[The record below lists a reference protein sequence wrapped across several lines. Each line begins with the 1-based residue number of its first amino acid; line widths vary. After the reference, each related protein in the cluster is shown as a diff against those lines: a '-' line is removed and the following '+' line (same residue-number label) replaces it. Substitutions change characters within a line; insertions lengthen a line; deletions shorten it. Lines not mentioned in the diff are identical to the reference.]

1 VSGTLSA
8 GTVSIGVKSNTTG
21 FGKNL
26 HKSLIGQIGGIGKAL
41 GETIIAGTALV
52 LGVGMKEAMDA
63 SAGVAQLNA
72 GIKSTGNA
80 AHVSVKGMT
89 DLASSIQDYSGQ
101 TDDSIVATENLLL
114 TFTNI
119 KNVGPNKIFDQATV
133 AAADMAA
140 KMGGD
145 ASGMAIK
152 LGKALNDPVKG
163 MTALQRVGVAFTK
176 GQKDSVA
183 AMIKHGDTAGAQS
196 LILAELTKEFGGA
209 AKAAGNSL
217 PGELKKGQRAFED
230 MSQSVVETFLP
241 IIQPAI
247 SGLSKSIKDNTPA
260 IQRFAKAFSEDI
272 KNAII
277 IVTPPLKAF
286 GSWIVDHKPL
296 VIGFGVAA
304 MGVALAFK
312 FYEGVMKAVTVATAT
327 WTVIQGLGTAAMW
340 VWNKAIGTSI
350 GETLALKAMYL
361 GSAIA
366 SGVMTAAQWLL
377 NAALTANPI
386 GIVVM
391 AVAALVGAI
400 ILIATKTT
408 WFQTVWEYM
417 SGALGKA
424 WQWLWNSIL
433 APIIRFVLN
442 GFASITDGIA
452 SMLNTLSNIPGFG
465 WAKDAA
471 NKMSGAA
478 DKAHALANGIKDIKD
493 KKVAVTVVYG
503 ATWSAKTANIVSAIN
518 SAGKG
523 HVTVGANAS
532 GTDNWRG
539 GPTWVNE
546 RGGEI
551 IDLPSGSRVIPADKS
566 AKMMDGVGS
575 FDYDR
580 MAAAMSRAQIIL
592 DGKNVARSV
601 DQRLAP
607 R

>member
-8 GTVSIGVKSNTTG
+8 GTVSIGVKSDTKG
-21 FGKNL
+21 FGANL

-63 SAGVAQLNA
+63 SAGTAQLTA

-89 DLASSIQDYSGQ
+89 DLASSIQSYSGQ
-101 TDDSIVATENLLL
+101 TDDSIVATEQLLL
-114 TFTNI
+114 TFVNI
-119 KNVGPNKIFDQATV
+119 KNNGPDKIFDQATV

-163 MTALQRVGVAFTK
+163 MTALQRVGVAFTA
-176 GQKDSVA
+176 GQKASIT
-183 AMIKHGDTAGAQS
+183 AMVKHGDTAGAQKI
-196 LILAELTKEFGGA
+196 ILAELTKEFGGA
-209 AKAAGNSL
+209 AKAAGESL
-217 PGELKKGQRAFED
+217 PGQLKRGQRAFED

-241 IIQPAI
+241 IVMPAI
-247 SGLSKSIKDNTPA
+247 QNLSKSIKDNTPA
-260 IQRFAKAFSEDI
+260 IVAFAKAFSEDL
-272 KNAII
+272 KNAITF
-277 IVTPPLKAF
+277 VSPALKEF
-286 GSWIVDHKPL
+286 GSWVSDHKPL

-312 FYEGVMKAVTVATAT
+312 FYELTMKAVTVATAS
-327 WTVIQGLGTAAMW
+327 WAVIQGVGTAAMW
-340 VWNKAIGTSI
+340 LWNAAIGTSI
-350 GETLALKAMYL
+350 GETLALRAMYL

-386 GIVVM
+386 GVVVM

-408 WFQTVWEYM
+408 WFQTIWQYM
-417 SGALGKA
+417 TSSLAAA
-424 WQWLWNSIL
+424 WRWLWNTIL

-465 WAKDAA
+465 WAKTAA
-471 NKMSGAA
+471 DKMAGAA
-478 DKAHALANGIKDIKD
+478 DKARGLAKGIKDIKSPPPI
-493 KKVAVTVVYG
+493 AITFSSNLG
-503 ATWSAKTANIVSAIN
+503 AIGQQIQATIGAKNKLANMGV
-518 SAGKG
+518 G
-523 HVTVGANAS
+523 HNAS

-551 IDLPSGSRVIPADKS
+551 IDLPSGSRIIPADKS
-566 AKMMDGVGS
+566 AKMMTGKD

-580 MAAAMSRAQIIL
+580 MAAAMSRAQIVL

>member
-26 HKSLIGQIGGIGKAL
+26 HNSLIGQIGGIGKAL
-41 GETIIAGTALV
+41 GETIVAGTALV

-63 SAGVAQLNA
+63 SAGTAQLTA

-152 LGKALNDPVKG
+152 LGKALNDPTKG
-163 MTALQRVGVAFTK
+163 MTALSRVGVAFTK

-183 AMIKHGDTAGAQS
+183 AMMKHGDVAGAQAV
-196 LILAELTKEFGGA
+196 ILKELQTEFGGA
-209 AKAAGNSL
+209 AKAAGQSL
-217 PGELKKGQRAFED
+217 PGELNKSKRAFED
-230 MSQSVVETFLP
+230 MSQSVVETVLP
-241 IIQPAI
+241 IITPAI
-247 SGLSKSIKDNTPA
+247 TGLSKSIKENTPA
-260 IQRFAKAFSEDI
+260 IKAFAKSFSEDL
-272 KNAII
+272 KNAI
-277 IVTPPLKAF
+277 TTLSPYLKTF

-304 MGVALAFK
+304 MSVALAFK
-312 FYEGVMKAVTVATAT
+312 VYEGVMATVKVATAS
-327 WTVIQGLGTAAMW
+327 WAVVQAVGTATMW
-340 VWNKAIGTSI
+340 LWNAAIGTSI
-350 GETLALKAMYL
+350 GETLALRAMYL

-377 NAALTANPI
+377 NAALIDNPI

-408 WFQTVWEYM
+408 WFQTIWQYM
-417 SGALGKA
+417 TSSLAAA

-452 SMLNTLSNIPGFG
+452 ATLRVLSNIPGFG

-471 NKMSGAA
+471 DKMAGAA
-478 DKAHALANGIKDIKD
+478 DKAHALAKGIKDIPN

-523 HVTVGANAS
+523 HVTVGSNAT

-566 AKMMDGVGS
+566 AKMMEGKGDTFNIYEAVS
-575 FDYDR
+575 A
-580 MAAAMSRAQIIL
+580 MATAMQVSRRQAALGA
-592 DGKNVARSV
+592 V
-601 DQRLAP
+601 
-607 R
+607 

>member
-26 HKSLIGQIGGIGKAL
+26 HNSLIGQIGGIGKAL

-63 SAGVAQLNA
+63 SAGTAQLTA

-80 AHVSVKGMT
+80 AHVSIKGMT
-89 DLASSIQDYSGQ
+89 DLASSIQGYSGQ
-101 TDDSIVATENLLL
+101 TDDSIVASEALLQ

-119 KNVGPNKIFDQATV
+119 KNSGPDKIFDLATT
-133 AAADMAA
+133 ATADMAA

-163 MTALQRVGVAFTK
+163 MTALSRVGVSFTK

-183 AMIKHGDTAGAQS
+183 AMMKHGDVVGAQKI
-196 LILAELTKEFGGA
+196 ILGELTKEFGGA
-209 AKAAGNSL
+209 AKAAGQSL
-217 PGELKKGQRAFED
+217 PGELNKSKRAFED
-230 MSQSVVETFLP
+230 MSQSVVETILP
-241 IIQPAI
+241 IVTPAI
-247 SGLSKSIKDNTPA
+247 TGLSKAIKENTPA
-260 IQRFAKAFSEDI
+260 IKSFAKAFSEDI
-272 KNAII
+272 KKAID
-277 IVTPPLKAF
+277 IVSPTLKTF
-286 GSWIVDHKPL
+286 GSWVTSHIPL

-304 MGVALAFK
+304 MGVAAAFK
-312 FYEGVMKAVTVATAT
+312 IYQGVMAVVKVATAT
-327 WTVIQGLGTAAMW
+327 WAVIQGVATAATW
-340 VWNKAIGTSI
+340 LW
-350 GETLALKAMYL
+350 
-361 GSAIA
+361 
-366 SGVMTAAQWLL
+366 TAGQWLL

-408 WFQTVWEYM
+408 WFQTIWEYM
-417 SGALGKA
+417 SHALAAA

-452 SMLNTLSNIPGFG
+452 ATLRVLSNIPGFG

-471 NKMSGAA
+471 DKMAGAA
-478 DKAHALANGIKDIKD
+478 DKAHALANGIKDIPN

-518 SAGKG
+518 AAGKG
-523 HVTVGANAS
+523 HVTVGSNAG

-566 AKMMDGVGS
+566 AKMLEGKGDTFNIYEAVS
-575 FDYDR
+575 A
-580 MAAAMSRAQIIL
+580 MATAMQVSRRQAALGA
-592 DGKNVARSV
+592 V
-601 DQRLAP
+601 
-607 R
+607 

>member
-1 VSGTLSA
+1 MSGTLSA

-26 HKSLIGQIGGIGKAL
+26 HNSLIGQIGGIGKAL

-63 SAGVAQLNA
+63 SAGTAQLTA

-80 AHVSVKGMT
+80 AHVSIKGMT
-89 DLASSIQDYSGQ
+89 DLASSIQGYSGQ
-101 TDDSIVATENLLL
+101 TDDSIVASEALLQ

-119 KNVGPNKIFDQATV
+119 KNSGPDKIFDLATT
-133 AAADMAA
+133 ATADMAA

-163 MTALQRVGVAFTK
+163 MTALSRVGVSFTK

-183 AMIKHGDTAGAQS
+183 AMMKHGDVVGAQKI
-196 LILAELTKEFGGA
+196 ILGELTKEFGGA
-209 AKAAGNSL
+209 AKAAGQSL
-217 PGELKKGQRAFED
+217 PGELNKSKRAFED
-230 MSQSVVETFLP
+230 MSQSVVETILP
-241 IIQPAI
+241 IVTPAI
-247 SGLSKSIKDNTPA
+247 TGLSKAIKENTPA
-260 IQRFAKAFSEDI
+260 IKSFAKAFSEDI
-272 KNAII
+272 KKAID
-277 IVTPPLKAF
+277 IVSPTLKTF
-286 GSWIVDHKPL
+286 GSWVTSHIPL

-304 MGVALAFK
+304 MGVAAAFK
-312 FYEGVMKAVTVATAT
+312 IYQGVMAVVKVATAT
-327 WTVIQGLGTAAMW
+327 WAVIQGVATAATW
-340 VWNKAIGTSI
+340 LW
-350 GETLALKAMYL
+350 
-361 GSAIA
+361 
-366 SGVMTAAQWLL
+366 TAGQWLL

-408 WFQTVWEYM
+408 WFQTIWEYM
-417 SGALGKA
+417 SHALAAA

-452 SMLNTLSNIPGFG
+452 ATLRVLSNIPGFG

-471 NKMSGAA
+471 DKMAGAA
-478 DKAHALANGIKDIKD
+478 DKAHALANGIKDIPN

-518 SAGKG
+518 AAGKG
-523 HVTVGANAS
+523 HVTVGSNAG

-551 IDLPSGSRVIPADKS
+551 IDLPRGLGSSLPTSPPRCWRARATRSTSTRPSVRWPRRCKCP
-566 AKMMDGVGS
+566 GVRPHWG
-575 FDYDR
+575 R
-580 MAAAMSRAQIIL
+580 SRC
-592 DGKNVARSV
+592 
-601 DQRLAP
+601 
-607 R
+607 